1 MFKHTKNIIGLM
13 NYRISLITFLL
24 LITSVFTFA
33 QTADDLFAQARKAAF
48 DENNYPKAIAL
59 SKSALQGSPDYA
71 DIRVFLGR
79 LYTWSKKPDSA
90 RAEFNYIINKQPNSE
105 DAYLA
110 LGYLEFWNDR
120 ANEALV
126 AVENGLKVAPNS
138 ESLNLLKAKVLN
150 DLKRWQ
156 EADIILVD
164 LLKKNPSLTE
174 ARSLASRVKENSAK
188 NKLGVNYNFIYFDK
202 QFADPWHIAS
212 VDYSRQTKYGSI
224 AGRVNYANRFNTS
237 GFQFEVDAYPRISN
251 TFYAYVSGG
260 YATEAGV
267 FPKYR
272 AGFSLYA
279 NLPASFE
286 ADAGFRF
293 LRFSDNTWIY
303 TASIGKYYKNFWFN
317 FRTYLTPGDTNISQS
332 YSLNT
337 RYYFGG
343 IDDYLS
349 LSLGTGISPDE
360 QNNVLLN
367 SSNYRLKSN
376 SISLGLRKSI
386 KTFNV
391 INLTLGFE
399 NQEYLQNVKGNQ
411 FDAGIGYIRRF

>member
-1 MFKHTKNIIGLM
+1 MK
-13 NYRISLITFLL
+13 YRVSIFTFLL
-24 LITSVFTFA
+24 LISSIFTFA
-33 QTADDLFAQARKAAF
+33 QTADDLFSQARKAAF
-48 DENNYPKAIAL
+48 DESNYPKAINL
-59 SKSALQGSPDYA
+59 SKMALQNSPDYA

-90 RAEFNYIINKQPNSE
+90 KAEFNYIINKQPAYE
-105 DAYLA
+105 DAYVA
-110 LGYLEFWNDR
+110 LGYLEFWND
-120 ANEALV
+120 NPNQALA
-126 AVENGLKVAPNS
+126 AVENGLKVAPKS
-138 ESLNLLKAKVLN
+138 EPLGLLKAKVLN

-156 EADIILVD
+156 EADVILVE

-188 NKLGVNYNFIYFDK
+188 NKFGLNYNFIYFDK

-212 VDYSRQTKYGSI
+212 VDYGRQTKYGSI
-224 AGRVNYANRFNTS
+224 AGRINYANRFNSS
-237 GFQFEVDAYPRISN
+237 GLQFEVDAYPRISN

-293 LRFSDNTWIY
+293 LNFSDNTWIY
-303 TASIGKYYKNFWFN
+303 TAAIGKYYKSFWFN
-317 FRTYLTPGDTNISQS
+317 FRTYLTPGDSNISQS
-332 YSLNT
+332 YALTT

-343 IDDYLS
+343 VDDYVS

-367 SSNYRLKSN
+367 STNYRLKSN
-376 SISLGLRKSI
+376 SVSLGLRKSI

-399 NQEYLQNVKGNQ
+399 NQEYLQDVKGNQ
-411 FDAGIGYIRRF
+411 LDVSIGYIRRF